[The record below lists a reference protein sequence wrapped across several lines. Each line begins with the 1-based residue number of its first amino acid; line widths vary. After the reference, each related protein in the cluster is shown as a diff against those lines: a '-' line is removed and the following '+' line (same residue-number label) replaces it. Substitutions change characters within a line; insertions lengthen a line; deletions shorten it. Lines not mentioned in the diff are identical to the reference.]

1 MKKIIKT
8 QSNLIEIRVIFMNDP
23 IMIQVNLSK
32 KLNIDNFLNINLNFL
47 GIRIRFRFINLLI
60 KFNKF
65 SNFFFFNISKPTIK
79 NLAFNAFQS
88 NIFRCYFPF
97 ILE

>member
-47 GIRIRFRFINLLI
+47 GIRIGFR
-60 KFNKF
+60 
-65 SNFFFFNISKPTIK
+65 
-79 NLAFNAFQS
+79 
-88 NIFRCYFPF
+88 
-97 ILE
+97 